1 MRNSKRKYPKITL
14 SMIQKFKRPVVW
26 IPVVLV
32 LFSGILAFQVK
43 NDKLFALAKNIDIFA
58 TLIRELDSYYVDE
71 INPDELVT
79 IGINAMLEELDPYTE
94 FIPEEESDDFRMLT
108 TGEYAGV
115 GALIGN
121 RGGGNMILMP
131 YTGFPAQNAG
141 LKIADFII
149 KIDSIDVARKSTSEV
164 SELLKGPAN
173 TSVKVTVK
181 RNTDTL
187 QFSLIRKKISLK
199 NVPFYGKLD
208 DKTGYIKLADFT
220 TNASSEVRNAL
231 VALKAQGA
239 DRLIL
244 DLRDNPG
251 GLLNEAVE
259 IVNLFIPKGKEVVK
273 TIGKLQ
279 NVNYTY
285 KTTKTPIDKEIP
297 LVVLINERSAS
308 AAEIV
313 AGALQDY
320 DRAVLVGRKSFGK
333 GLVQTTI
340 PLTYNAQAKITTAK
354 YYIPSGRCIQAI
366 DYAQSREN
374 GSVTTVPDS
383 LRKAFK
389 TANGRV
395 VLDGAGI
402 EPDEKVSEITYA
414 PISYTLVAGNHI
426 FDFATQYF
434 YKNKSISD
442 PLTFQITDQDYEDFK
457 KFLIGKDYDYTTYT
471 EKSLS
476 DLEKYVEKE
485 PYYEEIKAQ
494 MEAIKAKVNHSKEN
508 DVDTHKKEIRKILS
522 EEIVSRYYFQEGM
535 IEAGLDEDPA
545 VELAKSFLNTS
556 SKYIK
561 TLTASAK

>member
-1 MRNSKRKYPKITL
+1 
-14 SMIQKFKRPVVW
+14 MIEKLKKPIVF
-26 IPVVLV
+26 IPLILV
-32 LFSGILAFQVK
+32 LFLGTIAFQVK
-43 NDKLFALAKNIDIFA
+43 NDRLFALAKNIDIFA
-58 TLIRELDSYYVDE
+58 TLVRELDSYYVDE
-71 INPDELVT
+71 INPDKLVT

-94 FIPEEESDDFRMLT
+94 YIPEEESADFRMLT
-108 TGEYAGV
+108 TGEYAGI

-121 RGGGNMILMP
+121 RGEGNMILMP
-131 YTGFPAQNAG
+131 YTGFPAQSSG
-141 LKIADFII
+141 LRIADFIL
-149 KIDSIDVARKSTSEV
+149 KIDSIDVAKKPTSEV

-173 TSVKVTVK
+173 TPLIIKVLRDK
-181 RNTDTL
+181 DTL
-187 QFSLIRKKISLK
+187 DFSLIRKKITLK
-199 NVPFYGKLD
+199 NVPFYGKID
-208 DKTGYIKLADFT
+208 DKTGYIKLSDFT
-220 TNASSEVRNAL
+220 SNASTEVRNAL
-231 VALKAQGA
+231 VNLKSQGA
-239 DRLIL
+239 ERLIL

-273 TIGKLQ
+273 TLGKLQ

-340 PLTYNAQAKITTAK
+340 PLSYNAQVKVTTAK

-366 DYAQSREN
+366 DYAQTREN
-374 GSVTTVPDS
+374 GSLTSIPDS
-383 LRKAFK
+383 LRKEFK

-402 EPDEKVSEITYA
+402 EPDDLVEEVSYA
-414 PISYTLVAGNHI
+414 PISYTLVAGNHV

-434 YKNKSISD
+434 YKNESITDPMTFTISD
-442 PLTFQITDQDYEDFK
+442 RDYDDFK
-457 KFLIGKDYDYTTYT
+457 RFLEGKEYDYTTYV
-471 EKSLS
+471 EKSMQ
-476 DLEKYVEKE
+476 DLEKYAEKE
-485 PYYEEIKAQ
+485 AYFDEIKNQ
-494 MEAIKAKVNHSKEN
+494 LEAIKTKVNHSKES
-508 DVDTHKKEIRKILS
+508 DLDTHKEEVKKILS

-535 IEAGLDEDPA
+535 IEAGLDQDPA
-545 VELAKSFLNTS
+545 IDLAKSYLSNPSKS
-556 SKYIK
+556 SQI
-561 TLTASAK
+561 LSALVK

>member
-1 MRNSKRKYPKITL
+1 MIRKIN
-14 SMIQKFKRPVVW
+14 RPFFFS
-26 IPVVLV
+26 VLAILLV
-32 LFSGILAFQVK
+32 SGVFAFQVK

-79 IGINAMLEELDPYTE
+79 VGINAMLEELDPYTE
-94 FIPEEESDDFRMLT
+94 YIPEEESDDFRMLT
-108 TGEYAGV
+108 TGEYAGI

-141 LKIADFII
+141 LKIADFIL
-149 KIDSIDVARKSTSEV
+149 KIDTIDVASKSTSAV

-173 TSVKVTVK
+173 TPVKVTVK
-181 RNTDTL
+181 RNQDTL
-187 QFSLIRKKISLK
+187 SFELIRKKISLK
-199 NVPFYGKLD
+199 NVPYFGKLD
-208 DKTGYIKLADFT
+208 ETTGYIKLSDFT
-220 TNASSEVRNAL
+220 SNAGVEVRNAL
-231 VALKAQGA
+231 VSLKSQGVQK
-239 DRLIL
+239 LVL

-259 IVNLFIPKGKEVVK
+259 IVNLFVPKGKEVVK
-273 TIGKLQ
+273 TIGKLP
-279 NVNYTY
+279 NVNFTY
-285 KTTKTPIDKEIP
+285 KTTKSPLDKDMP

-366 DYAQSREN
+366 DYAQTREN
-374 GSVTTVPDS
+374 GALTSVPDS

-389 TANGRV
+389 TANGRTV
-395 VLDGAGI
+395 YDGAGI
-402 EPDEKVSEITYA
+402 EPDTVVEEKSYA
-414 PISYTLVAGNHI
+414 PISFTLVAGNHV

-434 YKNKSISD
+434 YAHPKISSPSDFQISD
-442 PLTFQITDQDYEDFK
+442 QDFEDFK
-457 KFLIGKDYDYTTYT
+457 KFLVGKDYDYTTYT
-471 EKSLS
+471 EKSL
-476 DLEKYVEKE
+476 ENFKKYVEKE
-485 PYYEEIKAQ
+485 AYFEEIKDQ
-494 MEAIKAKVNHSKEN
+494 LELITSKVNHSKEN
-508 DVDTHKKEIRKILS
+508 DLETHKLEIKKILTD
-522 EEIVSRYYFQEGM
+522 EIVSRYYFQEGM
-535 IEAGLDEDPA
+535 IQSGLKGDRDIANALEYLSSPQKIGT
-545 VELAKSFLNTS
+545 VLAQRK
-556 SKYIK
+556 
-561 TLTASAK
+561 

>member
-1 MRNSKRKYPKITL
+1 M
-14 SMIQKFKRPVVW
+14 MIQKFKKPGIF
-26 IPVVLV
+26 IPV
-32 LFSGILAFQVK
+32 ILALFLGVFAFQIK
-43 NDKLFALAKNIDIFA
+43 NDKLFAIAKNIDIFA

-79 IGINAMLEELDPYTE
+79 VGINAMLEELDPYTE
-94 FIPEEESDDFRMLT
+94 YIPEEESDDFRMLT

-141 LKIADFII
+141 LKIADFIL
-149 KIDSIDVARKSTSEV
+149 KIDSLDVSKKSTSEV

-181 RNTDTL
+181 RNLDTL
-187 QFSLIRKKISLK
+187 QFSLVRKKISLK

-273 TIGKLQ
+273 TIGKVQ

-297 LVVLINERSAS
+297 
-308 AAEIV
+308 
-313 AGALQDY
+313 
-320 DRAVLVGRKSFGK
+320 
-333 GLVQTTI
+333 
-340 PLTYNAQAKITTAK
+340 
-354 YYIPSGRCIQAI
+354 
-366 DYAQSREN
+366 
-374 GSVTTVPDS
+374 
-383 LRKAFK
+383 
-389 TANGRV
+389 
-395 VLDGAGI
+395 
-402 EPDEKVSEITYA
+402 
-414 PISYTLVAGNHI
+414 
-426 FDFATQYF
+426 
-434 YKNKSISD
+434 
-442 PLTFQITDQDYEDFK
+442 
-457 KFLIGKDYDYTTYT
+457 
-471 EKSLS
+471 
-476 DLEKYVEKE
+476 
-485 PYYEEIKAQ
+485 
-494 MEAIKAKVNHSKEN
+494 
-508 DVDTHKKEIRKILS
+508 
-522 EEIVSRYYFQEGM
+522 
-535 IEAGLDEDPA
+535 
-545 VELAKSFLNTS
+545 
-556 SKYIK
+556 
-561 TLTASAK
+561 

>member
-1 MRNSKRKYPKITL
+1 MNRS
-14 SMIQKFKRPVVW
+14 FKKSLL
-26 IPVVLV
+26 IFFLGALV
-32 LFSGILAFQVK
+32 LTGFFAFQAK

-58 TLIRELDSYYVDE
+58 TLVRELDSYYVDE
-71 INPDELVT
+71 IDPDKLVT

-94 FIPEEESDDFRMLT
+94 YIPEEDSDDFRVLT
-108 TGEYAGV
+108 TGEYAGI

-121 RGGGNMILMP
+121 RGDGNMVIMP
-131 YTGFPAQNAG
+131 YTGFPAQSGG
-141 LKIADFII
+141 LKIADYLLFVDTVNVVG
-149 KIDSIDVARKSTSEV
+149 KATSQV

-173 TSVKVTVK
+173 TPVYLKVK
-181 RNTDTL
+181 RGTDTL
-187 QFSLIRKKISLK
+187 EFNLIRKKISIK
-199 NVPFYGKLD
+199 NVPYYGKLD
-208 DKTGYIKLADFT
+208 DETGYIKLGDFT

-231 VALKAQGA
+231 VDLKAQGV
-239 DRLIL
+239 DKLVL

-273 TIGKLQ
+273 TIGKLE
-279 NVNYTY
+279 NVNFTY
-285 KTTKTPIDKEIP
+285 KTSKTPVDKDIP

-320 DRAVLVGRKSFGK
+320 DRAVLIGRKSFGK

-340 PLTYNAQAKITTAK
+340 PLTYNSQLKVTTAK

-374 GSVTTVPDS
+374 GEITSVPDS

-389 TANGRV
+389 TMNGRT

-402 EPDEKVSEITYA
+402 EPDEKAVSVTYA
-414 PISYTLVAGNHI
+414 PISYSLVGRNHI

-434 YKNKSISD
+434 YKHKEIGNPGSFS
-442 PLTFQITDQDYEDFK
+442 ITDKDYDEFVSWLEEK
-457 KFLIGKDYDYTTYT
+457 EYDYTTYL
-471 EKSLS
+471 EKSVD
-476 DLEKYVEKE
+476 DLLKYAEKE
-485 PYYEEIKAQ
+485 AYYDEIKAQ
-494 MEAIKAKVNHSKEN
+494 IEAIEKRVNHNKEQ
-508 DVDTHKKEIRKILS
+508 DLVTHKTEIKKILS

-535 IEAGLDEDPA
+535 IQAGLSQDADIK
-545 VELAKSFLNTS
+545 LAKEYLSQPKKMELV
-556 SKYIK
+556 
-561 TLTASAK
+561 LTASSK

>member
-1 MRNSKRKYPKITL
+1 MIPKLKKPIV
-14 SMIQKFKRPVVW
+14 F
-26 IPVVLV
+26 IPLMLV
-32 LFSGILAFQVK
+32 LFLGAFAFQVK

-71 INPDELVT
+71 IDPDKLVT

-94 FIPEEESDDFRMLT
+94 YIPEEESADFRMLT
-108 TGEYAGV
+108 TGEYAGI

-131 YTGFPAQNAG
+131 YSGFPAQTAG
-141 LKIADFII
+141 LRIADYIL
-149 KIDSIDVARKSTSEV
+149 KVNSVDVAKKPTSEV

-173 TSVKVTVK
+173 TPLTIKVLRDK
-181 RNTDTL
+181 DTL
-187 QFSLIRKKISLK
+187 EFALIRKKITLK

-220 TNASSEVRNAL
+220 TNASTEVRNAL
-231 VALKAQGA
+231 VNLKSQGA

-251 GLLNEAVE
+251 GLLSEAVE

-273 TIGKLQ
+273 TLGKLQ

-285 KTTKTPIDKEIP
+285 KTSKTPVDKDIP

-340 PLTYNAQAKITTAK
+340 PLSYNSQVKVTTAK

-366 DYAQSREN
+366 DYAKTREN
-374 GSVTTVPDS
+374 GSVITVPDS
-383 LRKAFK
+383 LRKSFK
-389 TANGRV
+389 TANGRIV
-395 VLDGAGI
+395 RDGAGI
-402 EPDEKVSEITYA
+402 EPDELVSEVSYA

-434 YKNKSISD
+434 YKHKSISD
-442 PLTFQITDQDYEDFK
+442 PLTFSISDKDYEEFK
-457 KFLIGKDYDYTTYT
+457 KFLVGKEYDYTTYV
-471 EKSLS
+471 EKSVQ
-476 DLEKYVEKE
+476 DLERYAEKE
-485 PYYEEIKAQ
+485 AYFGDIKAQ
-494 MEAIKAKVNHSKEN
+494 LEAIKAKVNHSKEG
-508 DVDTHKKEIRKILS
+508 DLDTYKAEVKKILS

-535 IEAGLDEDPA
+535 IEAGLDQDPA
-545 VELAKSFLNTS
+545 VDLAKTYLFDLAKTT
-556 SKYIK
+556 K
-561 TLTASAK
+561 TLTVARK

>member
-1 MRNSKRKYPKITL
+1 M
-14 SMIQKFKRPVVW
+14 MIQKFKKPGIF
-26 IPVVLV
+26 IPV
-32 LFSGILAFQVK
+32 ILALFLGVFAFQIK
-43 NDKLFALAKNIDIFA
+43 NDKLFAIAKNIDIFA

-79 IGINAMLEELDPYTE
+79 VGINAMLEELDPYTE
-94 FIPEEESDDFRMLT
+94 YIPEEESDDFRMLT

-141 LKIADFII
+141 LKIADFIL
-149 KIDSIDVARKSTSEV
+149 KIDSLDVSKKSTSEV

-181 RNTDTL
+181 RNLDTL
-187 QFSLIRKKISLK
+187 QFSLVRKKISLK

-340 PLTYNAQAKITTAK
+340 PLSYNAQAKITTAK

-374 GSVTTVPDS
+374 GAVTTVPDS

-389 TANGRV
+389 TANGRT

-402 EPDEKVSEITYA
+402 EPDEKVAEVSYA
-414 PISYTLVAGNHI
+414 PISYTLVTGNHV
-426 FDFATQYF
+426 FDFATDFF
-434 YKNKSISD
+434 YRNKTITNPKSFEVSD
-442 PLTFQITDQDYEDFK
+442 QEYEAFK
-457 KFLIGKDYDYTTYT
+457 KFLVGKDYDYTTYT
-471 EKSLS
+471 EKSVQ
-476 DLEKYVEKE
+476 DLEKYVSKE

-494 MEAIKAKVNHSKEN
+494 LEAIKARVNHSKEN
-508 DVDTHKKEIRKILS
+508 DLDTHKKEVRKILK
-522 EEIVSRYYFQEGM
+522 EEIISRYYFQEGM
-535 IEAGLDEDPA
+535 IEAGLYDDPA
-545 VELAKSFLNTS
+545 VELAKSFLDNP
-556 SKYIK
+556 SKISK
-561 TLTASAK
+561 TLTASVK